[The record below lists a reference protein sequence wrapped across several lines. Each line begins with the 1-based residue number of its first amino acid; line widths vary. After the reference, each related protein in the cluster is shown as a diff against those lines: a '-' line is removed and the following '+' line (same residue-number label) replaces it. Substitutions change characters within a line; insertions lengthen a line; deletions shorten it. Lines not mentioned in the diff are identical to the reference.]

1 MTEQRDWELVDL
13 GLPEMPGLCLVTYR
27 QRDGSL
33 RPKVVA
39 QPKGAVAY
47 STAWCDQAGEVKEWL
62 DLWVQDIS
70 SWHLE
75 VGRQILTLTNPTLDK
90 HWLAWSQAVAS
101 TQPADVF
108 HIGWD
113 HHPCPVI
120 WLSPDGRR
128 RLMPEHNWVLCTH
141 DGLLR
146 KFRLAPFSESLHR
159 YLWNQDEHNPQ
170 FLATTPDAPEGPVT
184 KPLAAAFAEAIPINR
199 DGALMTLRRSY
210 ALPLS
215 DFIDILSN
223 RANPM
228 DIREALRNPI
238 SGPNAKFI
246 DKAGVAG
253 KNPGF
258 FFQKNQVSGH
268 LGELLH
274 LKLAA
279 LHGVFAAA
287 RTAIQQAASP
297 FLGLNID
304 CFGVS
309 LSQTE
314 TALPFLWAHQVSL
327 QSPPQCIRTEVGD
340 VKEPCF
346 MPYAG
351 LGPSVYRSPRALN
364 EVRGLAR
371 VRIRKVSAPDD
382 QGLVVME
389 GTLLSEEPIHAG
401 RLDLLG
407 LEWVLPRLGRLC
419 LYGKIEGKTA
429 EVEGEYRFS
438 SLQTKL
444 PPDLRE
450 WLDGGKG
457 TLTSDR
463 VEFHLLP
470 RVGTPCDLYSLGVIG
485 LRILLQHPDGL
496 AASLDDLLSLARQY
510 KLRYSNANWKTG
522 TASLMEFVK
531 TGEAGAVA
539 TRLGPQ
545 WLLSNSEVDVADA
558 FREIPAPLWW
568 ATIDFLTRLFPGEA
582 LDSFCKSHD
591 DFQPRALHEV
601 LGGPIAA
608 LESLLASSRELLF
621 GNPNT
626 NRELLRAIQQLKTA
640 PPARD
645 AAHG

>member
-1 MTEQRDWELVDL
+1 MTDQRDWQLVDL

-27 QRDGSL
+27 QRDGTFKP
-33 RPKVVA
+33 RVIA

-47 STAWCDQAGEVKEWL
+47 STTWCDHAGEVKEWL
-62 DLWVQDIS
+62 DLWVQDVG

-75 VGRQILTLTNPTLDK
+75 ASRQLLPLTNLALDK
-90 HWLAWSQAVAS
+90 HWLTWSQGLAN
-101 TQPADVF
+101 TQPSDVF
-108 HIGWD
+108 QVGWD

-120 WLSPDGRR
+120 WLSADGRK
-128 RLMPEHNWVLCTH
+128 RLIPEPNWALCTN
-141 DGLLR
+141 DALLR
-146 KFRLAPFSESLHR
+146 KFRLATFSESLHR
-159 YLWNQDEHNPQ
+159 YLWNQDETNPQ
-170 FLATTPDAPEGPVT
+170 FLATTPDAPEGPLT
-184 KPLAAAFAEAIPINR
+184 KPLAAAFGDAIPLNR

-210 ALPLS
+210 ALPLC
-215 DFIDILSN
+215 DFIDVLSN
-223 RANPM
+223 RANPA
-228 DIREALRNPI
+228 DIREALR
-238 SGPNAKFI
+238 GPLTGANAKFI

-258 FFQKNQVSGH
+258 FFQKNQVAGH
-268 LGELLH
+268 LGEVLH

-279 LHGVFAAA
+279 LHGVLVA
-287 RTAIQQAASP
+287 TKNAIQQAASP
-297 FLGLNID
+297 FIGLNID

-327 QSPPQCIRTEVGD
+327 QCPPQCIRTEVGD

-351 LGPSVYRSPRALN
+351 FGQSIYRSPRALN

-389 GTLLSEEPIHAG
+389 GTVLSEEPIHAG
-401 RLDLLG
+401 RLDLLA

-419 LYGKIEGKTA
+419 LYTKIEGKTA

-444 PPDLRE
+444 PPELKE

-510 KLRYSNANWKTG
+510 KLRFSNADWKTG
-522 TASLMEFVK
+522 TASLTEFIK
-531 TGEAGAVA
+531 TGGADPMA
-539 TRLGPQ
+539 ARLGPQ
-545 WLLSNSEVDVADA
+545 WLLSNSDMDAVQA

-568 ATIDFLTRLFPGEA
+568 ATIDFLSRLFPGEA
-582 LDSFCKSHD
+582 LECFCKSHD

-601 LGGPIAA
+601 LSAPIAA

-626 NRELLRAIQQLKTA
+626 NREVLHTILQLKTT
-640 PPARD
+640 PPERA
-645 AAHG
+645 